1 MVPNSLAPGESLLQF
16 SAEAQWNYR
25 LPIAG
30 GIEP

>member
-16 SAEAQWNYR
+16 GAEAQRNYR